1 MKILL
6 LEDDYILAESMKL
19 LLESEGMKV
28 DLVHTPEEVYEKT
41 YNEKFDLYVFDIN
54 LQTNESGIDILKN
67 LKESGDN
74 TPTIFI
80 TALTDLKT
88 IEKAFKVGA
97 DDFIKKPFEIEEV
110 LIRIKSKYSR
120 AIKIGEVEYDPLTET
135 IYKSEEIIHL
145 SPVLKKIFVELV
157 KNRPNPVSKDILLDL
172 MEKDSENALRV
183 NISKLKSKLGVEI
196 KNIRGE
202 GYVIE

>member
-1 MKILL
+1 MRILL

-19 LLESEGMKV
+19 LLESEGMEV
-28 DLVHTPEEVYEKT
+28 EVVNTSEEVYEKT
-41 YNEKFDLYVFDIN
+41 FNEKFDLYIFDIN
-54 LQTNESGIDILKN
+54 LQTKEDGIDILKN
-67 LKESGDN
+67 LKQAKDK

-88 IEKAFKVGA
+88 IEKAFKAGA

-110 LIRIKSKYSR
+110 LIRIKSKYSNLIR
-120 AIKIGEVEYDPLTET
+120 IGEIEYDPLNEI
-135 IYKSEEIIHL
+135 IYKNNKVIHL
-145 SPVLKKIFVELV
+145 SPVLKKIFIELI
-157 KNRPNPVSKDILLDL
+157 KNRPNPVSKDILMEL

>member
-54 LQTNESGIDILKN
+54 LQTNESGINILKN
-67 LKESGDN
+67 LKEAGDN

-135 IYKSEEIIHL
+135 IYKSEEIVHL